1 MATLTDVIDRPAS
14 QSGLWSW
21 ITTVDHKRIGVLYG
35 VTAFIFLLMGGVE
48 AGVIRLQLAVPD
60 STLVS
65 ADTFNQMFT
74 MHGTTMIFLVIMPL
88 SASFFNF
95 VIPLAIGARDVA
107 FPRLNAFS
115 YWVFLFGGLLLNAS
129 FLTNQAPD
137 AGWFSYANLTEKPFS
152 ANQGLDYWALGLQV
166 LGVSS
171 LAAAFNFIVTIV
183 NMRAPGMSLMRM
195 PLFVWMTL
203 VTSILLVLAF
213 PVITVGLIELTFDRN
228 FGTNFFVPEGGG
240 DPILWQHLFWVF
252 GHPEVYIL
260 ILPAMGIVS
269 EVLPTFSRKPLFGY
283 PVVVFSGVV
292 IGIMGW
298 AVWSHHMFTVG
309 LGPVAVTVFMITT
322 MLIAV
327 PTGVKIFNWI
337 GTLWGGQIDLKSAM
351 LFALG
356 FVALFIVGGLS
367 GVSHAVAPSDNQQQ
381 DTYYIVAH
389 IHYVLFGGS
398 LFGIFA
404 GVYYWFP
411 KLTGRLFHE
420 GLGKLHFWLYFIGM
434 NVTFFPM
441 HYLGLNGMPR
451 RIYTYASE
459 FGWDGLNMLASLGYL
474 VLFVGTLIFIVNVL
488 ISLRKEPDAG
498 HDPWDAPGLE
508 WSISSPPPT
517 YNFAQIPQVEG
528 LDQYWITKR
537 RAAAEGRPITGPE
550 ALVDPDTIHMPSPSY
565 WPLVTAIGVLVLAS
579 GMLFDT
585 GWDYIR
591 FPIPFIGGIICF
603 IGIVAWANEPAA
615 EEHTDSHEDAGHSEV
630 LSQPTGAANY
640 LFQSILVTIF
650 GFLPAGILAIFYA
663 AQVDARLAAGDFN
676 GALIASNNAKRW
688 CWVGLGVAVVIWFIA
703 LIALISFMN

>member
-1 MATLTDVIDRPAS
+1 MATLTDVIGRPAS

-21 ITTVDHKRIGVLYG
+21 LTTVDHKRIGVLYG
-35 VTAFIFLLMGGVE
+35 ATAFIFLLLGGIE
-48 AGVIRLQLAVPD
+48 AGVIRLQLSVPD

-129 FLTNQAPD
+129 FLSNQAPD

-283 PVVVFSGVV
+283 PVVVFSGLV

-337 GTLWGGQIDLKSAM
+337 GTLWGGQIDLKTAM

-389 IHYVLFGGS
+389 IHYVLFGGA

-411 KLTGRLFHE
+411 KLTGKLFHE

-459 FGWDGLNMLASLGYL
+459 FGWDGLNLLASLGYL
-474 VLFVGTLIFIVNVL
+474 VLFAGTFIFIVNVL

-508 WSISSPPPT
+508 WSIASPPPS
-517 YNFAQIPQVEG
+517 YNFAKIPEVEG
-528 LDQYWITKR
+528 LDQYWIMKR
-537 RAAAEGRPITGPE
+537 RAAAEGRPINEPE
-550 ALVDPDTIHMPSPSY
+550 ALVDVSTIHMPSPSY

-591 FPIPFIGGIICF
+591 FPIPFIGGIISF
-603 IGIVAWANEPAA
+603 IGIIGWANEPAA
-615 EEHTDSHEDAGHSEV
+615 KEHAGEGHHAEGGHGV
-630 LSQPTGAANY
+630 EPHAAAATHAAVMERPAGAATHTIRLLCSNCGNQ
-640 LFQSILVTIF
+640 LSINFRFCPYCGGAVES
-650 GFLPAGILAIFYA
+650 PAEPDHQEG
-663 AQVDARLAAGDFN
+663 
-676 GALIASNNAKRW
+676 
-688 CWVGLGVAVVIWFIA
+688 
-703 LIALISFMN
+703 